1 MHATRRSTCGI
12 KSDVANKSCA
22 NTAFSV
28 TFASSVHENNRGD
41 CYFAGGPVCLNKRL
55 PQFMAVNSPSAGSSS
70 SFTQLNSRSR
80 VPARRPMIN
89 G

>member
-1 MHATRRSTCGI
+1 MHATLRSTCGI

-28 TFASSVHENNRGD
+28 TFASSVHENN
-41 CYFAGGPVCLNKRL
+41 
-55 PQFMAVNSPSAGSSS
+55 
-70 SFTQLNSRSR
+70 QLNSRSR
-80 VPARRPMIN
+80 VPARRAIN